1 MTRPR
6 PAILVLGFSFL
17 LLAVSSVW
25 FVMAGSGPLSG
36 SDNASTQE
44 ITTIGQSRSN
54 SGSPAVVPTPPA
66 RIGTAVT
73 NEPTPVAPIPVAI
86 SIPGLSVETA
96 VIPVGVDDDGQV
108 KIPQNIDRVG
118 WYKFGAKPGTG
129 IGSSVIV
136 GHRDGRNYGKGAFY
150 NLGTLKPG
158 DSIAITT
165 ESGEELNYRVTG
177 RESIVKKEL
186 PVRELFRESGQ
197 EVLTLISCS
206 GNYVPGVGYD
216 QNVIV
221 TAVPNSEA

>member
-6 PAILVLGFSFL
+6 PAIFVLGFSFL

-25 FVMAGSGPLSG
+25 FVMAGSGPLG
-36 SDNASTQE
+36 SSEDASTQE

-54 SGSPAVVPTPPA
+54 PDSPEVVPTPPA

-73 NEPTPVAPIPVAI
+73 SEPTPFAPTPVAI
-86 SIPGLSVETA
+86 SIPGLSVDTA
-96 VIPVGVDDDGQV
+96 VIPVGVDTDGQV
-108 KIPQNIDRVG
+108 RIPQNIDRVG
-118 WYKFGAKPGTG
+118 WYKFGAKPGSG

-136 GHRDGRNYGKGAFY
+136 GHKDGRNYGKGAFY
-150 NLGTLKPG
+150 NLGNLKPG
-158 DSIAITT
+158 DSIALTT
-165 ESGEELNYRVTG
+165 ESGEQLNYLVTG

-206 GNYVPGVGYD
+206 GNYIPGVGYD